1 MNLRKKT
8 WLITKSQIGA
18 GDIDS
23 AIFPV
28 DPEQVPDEGIF
39 GLHGLVRLRVE
50 GVKGPIDI
58 FGNPVAR
65 KYFQA
70 MHQRWPYAGY
80 FLRLCP
86 VTLESPQPQITDLS
100 MFMAIA
106 LCHCNNLVYCE
117 TKRGIGLQFETS
129 ELAAILAELQGR
141 AAGLADAIGISAR
154 EIEKRDDLIAR
165 SVASFFD
172 AGKAN
177 FQQQNKRNQR
187 NNLR

>member
-28 DPEQVPDEGIF
+28 DPEQVPDEEIF
-39 GLHGLVRLRVE
+39 GLHGIVRLRVE

-65 KYFQA
+65 KYFQE
-70 MHQRWPYAGY
+70 MHKRWPYAGF
-80 FLRLCP
+80 FLRICP
-86 VTLESPQPQITDLS
+86 ITFESPQPQIIDLS

-106 LCHCNNLVYCE
+106 LCHCNNLLYCE
-117 TKRGIGLQFETS
+117 SKRGIGLQFETS
-129 ELAAILAELQGR
+129 ELATILAEIQGR
-141 AAGLADAIGISAR
+141 AAGLADAIGIPTK
-154 EIEKRDDLIAR
+154 EIERRDDLISRA
-165 SVASFFD
+165 VASFFD

-177 FQQQNKRNQR
+177 FPQQNNKNQR